1 MLNFNRLPA
10 EVIEMFDVYN
20 SAEIVSLLED
30 LDILLV
36 NNKVRRG
43 MDQGFEQK
51 YATVLYLLKRSV
63 GALGTVV
70 VDDNSN

>member
-1 MLNFNRLPA
+1 MLNFNRLPV
-10 EVIEMFDVYN
+10 EVIEMFDIYN

-30 LDILLV
+30 LDMLLV
-36 NNKVRRG
+36 NTNVRRG
-43 MDQGFEQK
+43 MDEGFEQR

-63 GALGTVV
+63 RALGTVV